1 MNPFAPSLVLVCLLS
16 VAAHAAPPRRSPPPA
31 RASPPIRAAWRGPP
45 RMPGQIRGDDQTS
58 MFDLAKTF
66 DNRFVQK
73 ALAKYK

>member
-1 MNPFAPSLVLVCLLS
+1 
-16 VAAHAAPPRRSPPPA
+16 
-31 RASPPIRAAWRGPP
+31 
-45 RMPGQIRGDDQTS
+45 MPGQIRGDDQTS